1 MAEVFN
7 NVNTFFVDDRLEEMP
22 SFPEWEA
29 DRIEDS
35 RRELEELYEKR
46 VNLLEEHPGELE
58 TQYYWISYVL
68 RALGFCASVSEPP
81 PGGLET
87 EQPRADFALFYS
99 AEDFRRA
106 VALRGRRE
114 FFASV
119 LGVMRV
125 LPWEA
130 SLDEYEQDEGEEATH
145 SPAFE
150 VDRHLRN
157 SGTNWGILTNG
168 RMWRLYHRDSSG
180 LMDTYYEIDLV
191 EALTSNEADDFKYF
205 WLVFSP
211 EGLGGSEVGGAIVQR
226 LLN

>member
-1 MAEVFN
+1 MADVYQ
-7 NVNTFFVDDRLEEMP
+7 NVNTFFVDERLEEMP

-29 DRIEDS
+29 DRIEQA
-35 RRELEELYEKR
+35 RRELEELFEKR
-46 VNLLEEHPGELE
+46 QVLLEEEPQEYE
-58 TQYYWISYVL
+58 TQYYWIGYVL
-68 RALGFCASVSEPP
+68 RALGYCASVSEPP
-81 PGGLET
+81 PGGLEST
-87 EQPRADFALFYS
+87 EPRPDFTLFYS

-114 FFASV
+114 FFASA

-125 LPWEA
+125 VDWDA
-130 SLDEYEQDEGEEATH
+130 SLDEYETEEQETF
-145 SPAFE
+145 SPALD

-157 SGTNWGILTNG
+157 SGTSWGILTNG
-168 RMWRLYHRDSSG
+168 KTWRLYHRESSG

-191 EALTSNEADDFKYF
+191 EALTSNDADAFKFF

>member
-1 MAEVFN
+1 MPEVFQ

-22 SFPEWEA
+22 TFPEWEA
-29 DRIEDS
+29 DNIEVA
-35 RRELEELYEKR
+35 RRELEELLEKR
-46 VNLLEEHPGELE
+46 KSVLEETPKAAE

-68 RALGFCASVSEPP
+68 RALGYCASVSEPP
-81 PGGLET
+81 PGGLES
-87 EQPRADFALFYS
+87 EEPRPDFTLFYS

-114 FFASV
+114 FFASA

-125 LPWEA
+125 LGWNS
-130 SLDEYEQDEGEEATH
+130 SLDEYDTDEEDAAY
-145 SPAFE
+145 SPAFD
-150 VDRHLRN
+150 VDRHLRDT
-157 SGTNWGILTNG
+157 GTNWGVLTNG
-168 RMWRLYHRDSSG
+168 RLWRLYHRDSSG
-180 LMDTYYEIDLV
+180 LMNTYYEIDLV
-191 EALTSNEADDFKYF
+191 EALESKDADAFKYF

>member
-1 MAEVFN
+1 MPEVFS

-29 DRIEDS
+29 DRIEQS

-46 VNLLEEHPGELE
+46 ENLLEENPAELE

-68 RALGFCASVSEPP
+68 RALGYCASVSEPP

-87 EQPRADFALFYS
+87 EDPRPDFTLFFSAD
-99 AEDFRRA
+99 DFRRA

-114 FFASV
+114 FFASA

-125 LPWEA
+125 LPWDS
-130 SLDEYEQDEGEEATH
+130 SLDEYDADDEEEAMY
-145 SPAFE
+145 SPAFD

-168 RMWRLYHRDSSG
+168 RLWRLYHRESSG
-180 LMDTYYEIDLV
+180 LMDTYFEIDLV
-191 EALTSNEADDFKYF
+191 KALTSPDAEDFKFF